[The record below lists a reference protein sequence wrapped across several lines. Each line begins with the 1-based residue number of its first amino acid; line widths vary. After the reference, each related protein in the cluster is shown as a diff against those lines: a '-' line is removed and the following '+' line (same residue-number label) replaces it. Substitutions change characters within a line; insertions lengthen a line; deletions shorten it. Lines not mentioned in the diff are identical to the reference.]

1 MAQILVI
8 DDESAIR
15 MLLLKSLI
23 SQGHSVSLAYDG
35 FNGIEKVQAAKFDLI
50 ITDYAMPGM
59 DGLTAFKKIQTID
72 PTLKALFISG
82 EADLTI
88 NEEFINLRAK
98 GVADFLC
105 KPFNFKTLNELV
117 ERMISQN
124 PS

>member
-35 FNGIEKVQAAKFDLI
+35 FNGIEKVKAVKFDLI

-59 DGLTAFKKIQTID
+59 DGLTAFKN
-72 PTLKALFISG
+72 SS
-82 EADLTI
+82 
-88 NEEFINLRAK
+88 
-98 GVADFLC
+98 
-105 KPFNFKTLNELV
+105 EL
-117 ERMISQN
+117 ELEL
-124 PS
+124 P

>member
-35 FNGIEKVQAAKFDLI
+35 FNGIEKVKAVKFDLI

-59 DGLTAFKKIQTID
+59 DGLTAFKKIRTID
-72 PTLKALFISG
+72 PTLKAVFISG
-82 EADLTI
+82 EYDLTI
-88 NEEFINLRAK
+88 DEKFIDLKAK

-105 KPFNFKTLNELV
+105 KPFDFKTLNELV